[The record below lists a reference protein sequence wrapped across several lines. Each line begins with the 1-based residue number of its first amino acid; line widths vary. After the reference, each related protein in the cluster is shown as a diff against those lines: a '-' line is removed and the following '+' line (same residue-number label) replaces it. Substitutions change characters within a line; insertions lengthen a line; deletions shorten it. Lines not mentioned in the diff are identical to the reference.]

1 MVTTKMM
8 IRLADAQLDLGRLA
22 EAGWRR
28 RRTSLVLVLCNK
40 PDDGGGGDDQGGD
53 GEGVDKGDG
62 DYFNNQ
68 DLEIPGELEE

>member
-1 MVTTKMM
+1 M
-8 IRLADAQLDLGRLA
+8 
-22 EAGWRR
+22 
-28 RRTSLVLVLCNK
+28 LVLCNK

-62 DYFNNQ
+62 DYFNHQ